1 MRVVEAVRGD
11 TWERS
16 WTVTGTDG
24 AAVDLTGATA
34 RLQVRRVDDGALVVA
49 ASSADGRILL
59 DGAAGRLTLVVPA
72 AAMAAV
78 PPGRYRYDC
87 EVTLPAGPRVTIE
100 RATLVV
106 SEDIA
111 RD

>member
-59 DGAAGRLTLVVPA
+59 DGAAGTIPLAPRAGQRAIRRARVWEVATLTADEEAALGVPA
-72 AAMAAV
+72 
-78 PPGRYRYDC
+78 
-87 EVTLPAGPRVTIE
+87 
-100 RATLVV
+100 
-106 SEDIA
+106 
-111 RD
+111 